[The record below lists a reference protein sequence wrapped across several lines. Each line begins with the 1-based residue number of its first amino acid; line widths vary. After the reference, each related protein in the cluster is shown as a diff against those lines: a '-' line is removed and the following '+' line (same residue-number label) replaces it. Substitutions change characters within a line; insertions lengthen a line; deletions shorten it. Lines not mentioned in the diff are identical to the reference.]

1 MKNFI
6 VKLAVIIALL
16 PVLSGCN
23 RTVFDINYVFD
34 KVHLYETGKC
44 YKIKEWRD
52 YDGEQI
58 QVKLENGSIVLTST
72 QKAMLIKGD
81 CPICLK

>member
-6 VKLAVIIALL
+6 VKLAVIISLL

-23 RTVFDINYVFD
+23 RTIFDTNYFFD

-58 QVKLENGSIVLTST
+58 QVKLEDGTVVLTST
-72 QKAMLIKGD
+72 QKAMLIKGN